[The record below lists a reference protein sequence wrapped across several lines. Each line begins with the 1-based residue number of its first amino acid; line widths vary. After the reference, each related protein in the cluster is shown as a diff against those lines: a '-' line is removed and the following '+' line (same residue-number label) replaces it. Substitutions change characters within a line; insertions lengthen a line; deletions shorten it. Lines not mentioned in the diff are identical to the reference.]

1 MKRFLFIIIP
11 VVFIIFLVVFINFQS
26 CNSSFFK
33 KGIKEGMIHYDITYF
48 ESDSENP
55 LIALLPTTM
64 TIKFKN
70 NSSSGQIEGWMG
82 IFKSSYISNF
92 DKKINSSLLK
102 VMDKKYNFE
111 VKFGEPS
118 FGFDDIPGLKIEHT
132 KDVKV
137 IAGYKCK
144 RAKII
149 VEGAK
154 PDTFS
159 VYFTNDILIHNPNWN
174 TPFKSIDGVLMEFQ
188 ASMRNVRMKCVA
200 TKVEESKIPDTEFQV
215 PAGYK
220 TVNREDMEKVIGE
233 LMKNS

>member
-1 MKRFLFIIIP
+1 MKSVLFTASL
-11 VVFIIFLVVFINFQS
+11 IIFFVFQS
-26 CNSSFFK
+26 CNITFFQ
-33 KGIKEGMIHYDITYF
+33 KGIKEGTIHYDITYF
-48 ESDSENP
+48 VSDNENP

-70 NSSSGQIEGWMG
+70 NSSCGQIEGWMG

-92 DKKINSSLLK
+92 EKKTNSSLLK

-118 FGFDDIPGLKIEHT
+118 FGFDDIPGLKIIPT
-132 KDVKV
+132 SDVKV

-144 RAKII
+144 RAKITI
-149 VEGAK
+149 EGAK
-154 PDTFS
+154 LDTFS
-159 VYFTNDILIHNPNWN
+159 IYYTKDILINNPNWN
-174 TPFKSIDGVLMEFQ
+174 NPFKSIDGVLMEFQ
-188 ASMRNVRMKCVA
+188 ASMRNIRMKCVA
-200 TKVEESKIPDTEFQV
+200 SKVEGLKVPDSEFQV